1 MTKRL
6 EPEHWE
12 KHLTRLQLREGG
24 FSKELMYKVKER
36 VEMKQPP
43 IGRKRWLRWSPALAC
58 ALVLTVGWTQADR
71 LVEGLSKLSKPRE
84 KAALEAMDPNK
95 EKTLKVSYFHETTFM
110 MQYGKAFTIRY
121 PNVEVKVAT
130 GIGSPPYAEINRP
143 NLEEQMEKDKPD
155 VLALSL
161 PEYAKL
167 AKEGKLYA
175 LDDVIRQ
182 EGFDLQNMH
191 SGVVDM
197 LRTEGGGK
205 LYGLAPDYDQLA
217 LFYNKELFDKHG
229 ISYPKNGMSW
239 EELLQLASR
248 FPSGP
253 NAKDRVYGLAIRAY
267 SDPYDLV
274 LQAGKAKGLNV
285 LDPSGKQVTVNTPEW
300 QKVWTAVLDAARGG
314 YMYEQPTMK
323 GSFTREDMYKANLFM
338 TGQAA
343 MTLQSYGFVKEL
355 NEAATKYKMAPI
367 PWELATEPTDPSR
380 PNESSSFSVGTIY
393 AVNAASENRRE
404 AWELVKFIN
413 SEEATRKM
421 LTQTVGSYSTPAR
434 LPSLPTVKGQEKLVE
449 AFTSLRPSAEPQ
461 ETPVV
466 PTEFYSAFRE
476 LAVQLSKDVL
486 NGKKTVSQA
495 TQELQTSGQ
504 QALIQ
509 AKNAAQKKPAGAQA
523 PVGSGTP

>member
-12 KHLTRLQLREGG
+12 KHLTRLQLRQGG
-24 FSKELMYKVKER
+24 FSKELMHKVKER

-43 IGRKRWLRWSPALAC
+43 ISRKRWLRWSPALAVV
-58 ALVLTVGWTQADR
+58 LVLAVGWTQADR
-71 LVEGLSKLSKPRE
+71 LAEGLSKLSKPRE

-95 EKTLKVSYFHETTFM
+95 EKRLKVSYFHETTFM

-121 PNVEVKVAT
+121 PNIEVKVET
-130 GIGSPPYAEINRP
+130 GIGRPPYAGINRS
-143 NLEEQMEKDKPD
+143 NLEEWMEKDKPD
-155 VLALSL
+155 VLSLSL
-161 PEYAKL
+161 SEYAQL

-191 SGVVDM
+191 AGVVDM

-205 LYGLAPDYDQLA
+205 LYGLAPDYDQLV
-217 LFYNKELFDKHG
+217 LFYNKELFDKYG
-229 ISYPKNGMSW
+229 IGYPKNGMSW

-248 FPSGP
+248 FAAGP
-253 NAKDRVYGLAIRAY
+253 NAKERVYGLVARSY
-267 SDPYDLV
+267 FGPYDLV
-274 LQAGKAKGLNV
+274 QQAGKAKGLSI
-285 LDPSGKQVTVNTPEW
+285 LDPAGKQITVNTPEW
-300 QKVWTAVLDAARGG
+300 QKMWTAALDAVRGG
-314 YMYEQPTMK
+314 YIYEPPPLK
-323 GSFTREDMYKANLFM
+323 GSFTREDMYKANPFF

-343 MTLQSYGFVKEL
+343 MALQNYSFVKEL
-355 NEAATKYKMAPI
+355 NEASSRYKMSSI
-367 PWELATEPTDPSR
+367 PWDVVTEPTDPSR

-413 SEEATRKM
+413 SEEAARKM
-421 LTQTVGSYSTPAR
+421 LTQTVGSSSTPAR
-434 LPSLPTVKGQEKLVE
+434 LSSLSAVKGQEKLVE
-449 AFTSLRPSAEPQ
+449 AFTSLRPPAEPQ
-461 ETPVV
+461 ATPGV
-466 PTEFYSAFRE
+466 PEEFYSTFQE
-476 LAVQLSKDVL
+476 LAMQLSKDVL
-486 NGKKTVSQA
+486 NGKKTVAQA

-509 AKNAAQKKPAGAQA
+509 AKNAAQKKPAEAKA
-523 PVGSGTP
+523 TVGGGTP